1 MMRSPATWVRSES
14 ALLLGAAAL
23 LGAWACQPAPA
34 ANDAADEGTGGSQT
48 GTGGASGVG
57 TGGAAT
63 GGTGLTAGA
72 PSGGTGATCTSLYC
86 NGVCADPFSD
96 PNHCGMCNRACVAPE
111 VCSMGECRASC
122 AAGLLQCG
130 QACVSTQSDAE
141 HCGSCNNRCA
151 AGMECRAGSCVAG
164 TGGMG
169 GAGGAGMVGGTGGA
183 MGGAG
188 GAGASSGAGGK
199 GGSSS
204 GGAGAVG
211 GAGPVAA
218 CGSSVTVNPTPFGC
232 ELAWGANGNNGNRS
246 SYLDFITAWVGYET
260 NGGIGS
266 TCDGCNLARTLQST
280 NAHAVFYAY
289 FIGYQARA
297 AGYGDCNTDNDGQ
310 NLCTH
315 GATWIKA
322 NRARILEMYS
332 NYARLT
338 QAASPNKS
346 VVWLLEGDFIQY
358 TYAEQTSALTMTEL
372 ATLTTDI
379 VCAIKSAQPSAA
391 VALNHSTWIRNPQM
405 SSYFNAMRDS
415 GALAILDLVWTTG
428 MGNVSGGYFND
439 GDARNRSDGT
449 YTYLSTL
456 TGKRILVDTS
466 FGATSMDDSW
476 TGIPVAT
483 INQRIAD
490 GVVAVNVTEPPSDYQ
505 TRITNLGS
513 QLSSVC
519 R

>member
-1 MMRSPATWVRSES
+1 
-14 ALLLGAAAL
+14 
-23 LGAWACQPAPA
+23 
-34 ANDAADEGTGGSQT
+34 
-48 GTGGASGVG
+48 
-57 TGGAAT
+57 
-63 GGTGLTAGA
+63 
-72 PSGGTGATCTSLYC
+72 
-86 NGVCADPFSD
+86 
-96 PNHCGMCNRACVAPE
+96 
-111 VCSMGECRASC
+111 MG
-122 AAGLLQCG
+122 
-130 QACVSTQSDAE
+130 
-141 HCGSCNNRCA
+141 
-151 AGMECRAGSCVAG
+151 
-164 TGGMG
+164 
-169 GAGGAGMVGGTGGA
+169 GGTGGA

-188 GAGASSGAGGK
+188 GAGALGGAGGK
-199 GGSSS
+199 GGSST
-204 GGAGAVG
+204 GGAAG
-211 GAGPVAA
+211 GGPVAA
-218 CGSSVTVNPTPFGC
+218 CGASVTVNPTPFGC

-280 NAHAVFYAY
+280 NARAVFYAY

-297 AGYGDCNTDNDGQ
+297 AGYGDCNTDMDGQ

-338 QAASPNKS
+338 QTASPNKS

-358 TYAEQTSALTMTEL
+358 TYAEQTSALTMAEL

-456 TGKRILVDTS
+456 TGKHILVDTS

-476 TGIPVAT
+476 TGTPVAT
-483 INQRIAD
+483 LNQRIAD

-505 TRITNLGS
+505 TRVANLGP

-519 R
+519 Q